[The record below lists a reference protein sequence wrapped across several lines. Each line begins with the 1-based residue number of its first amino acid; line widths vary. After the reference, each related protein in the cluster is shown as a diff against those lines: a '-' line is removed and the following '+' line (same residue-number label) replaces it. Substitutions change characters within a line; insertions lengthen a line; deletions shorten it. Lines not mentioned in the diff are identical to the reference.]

1 MFLSRRGSR
10 VFVAVVA
17 TCWLCIPFDTAEGGD
32 TLVRVKARGNVRC
45 GVSGDHPGLSWKEA
59 DGRWTGMDVDFCRA
73 LSAAVLGDPDK
84 VVFIQLTAAAR
95 FPALKAGDLDVLVRN
110 TTWTLEREA
119 ILGVLFAG
127 ALYHDSQGFL
137 VQKSSGIQEL
147 SQLNGATV
155 CVVKGSTHEGYLAY
169 RFGLENWT
177 YQPLQ
182 VETSSQG
189 AAALQVGKCA
199 AFTSER
205 AQLRAIQVRAPGG
218 LDQYDILKE
227 LISNE
232 PMGPVVR
239 RGDEDWF
246 TIVRWVLFSLIQAE
260 EDGSTQANIRSQ
272 QEKRDAYQ
280 ARYWRELSLL
290 IAKSLGIEPG
300 WIIRAIE
307 SVGNYGEIFER
318 NLGGRS
324 ALKLDRG
331 LNKLWKD
338 GGLMY
343 APPLR

>member
-1 MFLSRRGSR
+1 MLFLRGASRICMAM
-10 VFVAVVA
+10 VAV
-17 TCWLCIPFDTAEGGD
+17 CWLCLPLDTAEGGD

-45 GVSGDHPGLSWKEA
+45 GVSGDQPGLSWKDA

-73 LSAAVLGDPDK
+73 LSAAVLGDPEK
-84 VVFIQLTAAAR
+84 VRFIPLTAAAR

-119 ILGVLFAG
+119 VLGVLFAG

-137 VQKSSGIQEL
+137 VRKSSGIQEL
-147 SQLNGATV
+147 SRLNGATV

-189 AAALQVGKCA
+189 AAALQEGKCA
-199 AFTSER
+199 AFTSEK
-205 AQLRAIQVRAPGG
+205 AQLRAMQLRAPGG
-218 LDQYDILKE
+218 PDQYDILKE
-227 LISNE
+227 VISNE

-246 TIVRWVLFSLIQAE
+246 TIVRWVLFGLIHAE
-260 EDGSTQANIRSQ
+260 EAGYTQASVRSRL
-272 QEKRDAYQ
+272 ENLEDYQ
-280 ARYWRELSLL
+280 ARHWRELGDL
-290 IAKSLGIEPG
+290 IAKSLGMAPG
-300 WIIRAIE
+300 WGMRAIE
-307 SVGNYGEIFER
+307 SVGNYGEIFDR
-318 NLGGRS
+318 NLGAQS
-324 ALKLDRG
+324 PLKLDRG
-331 LNKLWKD
+331 LNKLWRD

-343 APPLR
+343 SPPFR